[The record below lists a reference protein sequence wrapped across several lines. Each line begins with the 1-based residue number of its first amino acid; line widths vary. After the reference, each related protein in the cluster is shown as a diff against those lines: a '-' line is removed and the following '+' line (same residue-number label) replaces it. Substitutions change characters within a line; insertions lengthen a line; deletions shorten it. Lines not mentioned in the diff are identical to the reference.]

1 MVTIIHGIDIKQ
13 NHLQKGHWNEVP
25 TWDWAV
31 DVVLKCIMGPFWGT
45 NFDPVSYAASF
56 QLKTQNS
63 PIVQWDAT
71 TAQSHAQP

>member
-1 MVTIIHGIDIKQ
+1 MHGIDVKQ

-45 NFDPVSYAASF
+45 NFDPVSYTASS
-56 QLKTQNS
+56 K
-63 PIVQWDAT
+63 
-71 TAQSHAQP
+71 QSHSAMGRNNGPVPRATFKDRI